1 MMLMTDCINTMVGDK
16 MLYGSNKNYKI
27 MCIFGRKLRQRANE
41 LEVEVATRNA
51 VIENLSLV
59 IDERDAEIERLKS
72 ELAKT
77 PARGANG
84 RYTNRKA

>member
-1 MMLMTDCINTMVGDK
+1 
-16 MLYGSNKNYKI
+16 
-27 MCIFGRKLRQRANE
+27 MCIFGRKLRQRIKE
-41 LEVEVATRNA
+41 LEAEVANRDA
-51 VIENLSLV
+51 EIENLTNAV
-59 IDERDAEIERLKS
+59 HKRDAEIERLKS

>member
-1 MMLMTDCINTMVGDK
+1 
-16 MLYGSNKNYKI
+16 
-27 MCIFGRKLRQRANE
+27 MCIFGRKLKQRIKE
-41 LEVEVATRNA
+41 LEAEVAK
-51 VIENLSLV
+51 
-59 IDERDAEIERLKS
+59 RDAEVERLKS